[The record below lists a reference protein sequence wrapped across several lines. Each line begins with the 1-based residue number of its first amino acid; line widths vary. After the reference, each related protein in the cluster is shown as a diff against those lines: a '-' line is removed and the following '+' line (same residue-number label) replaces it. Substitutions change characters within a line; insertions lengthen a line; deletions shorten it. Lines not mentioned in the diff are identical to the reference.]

1 MLRKVNRHLLP
12 LFFCVSLL
20 CNMDRGNLAF
30 AAPQLSADLR
40 FTKATYGLGSGESS
54 SSSRPCLPILC
65 TSLGTKAGKHGV
77 GAGVFFLGYAIFQV
91 PATLLCARVGAPR
104 FLGTSLICWGAV
116 ASLFAGVRSALQFY
130 LLRFVLGLCETGAY
144 PGAIPSSTTQHTSC
158 ARHSPGSRLLP
169 CLWSAQ
175 QEQAADRM
183 PGPTLLLAVRS
194 GICRTHTCTRRDR
207 VPAGMWYH
215 LSTFLD
221 DAELG
226 VAYATVTTASALSA
240 FVGGPAAALL
250 LSMNGFAG
258 LTGWQWYVL
267 RPGAM
272 HVGLTWAQTQG
283 TQISPP
289 SVACGPISLATGR

>member
-1 MLRKVNRHLLP
+1 MRRALSR
-12 LFFCVSLL
+12 CE
-20 CNMDRGNLAF
+20 
-30 AAPQLSADLR
+30 PQLHHAAHKLHSA
-40 FTKATYGLGSGESS
+40 FSS
-54 SSSRPCLPILC
+54 KS
-65 TSLGTKAGKHGV
+65 
-77 GAGVFFLGYAIFQV
+77 F
-91 PATLLCARVGAPR
+91 ATLLV
-104 FLGTSLICWGAV
+104 
-116 ASLFAGVRSALQFY
+116 
-130 LLRFVLGLCETGAY
+130 
-144 PGAIPSSTTQHTSC
+144 
-158 ARHSPGSRLLP
+158 
-169 CLWSAQ
+169 
-175 QEQAADRM
+175 EQAADRM

-221 DAELG
+221 DAEWG

-272 HVGLTWAQTQG
+272 HVGLTWAQTQS